1 MIILDKWRISTRPSI
16 WHERVHLAIIIIVA
30 LENIAILAPRLVRKA
45 FIRVPLLHHFEK
57 VSANSSNLE
66 KLVHRP
72 IQENILELVVV
83 ASRSVSSEDSHH
95 ISAIEGSNEVVVSA
109 VGGHFELLIDIVH
122 ITSWKVVLGISCVGD
137 S

>member
-1 MIILDKWRISTRPSI
+1 MIYLDKWRISIRPSI
-16 WHERVHLAIIIIVA
+16 WHERVHLVIIIIVA
-30 LENIAILAPRLVRKA
+30 LENMTFLAPRLVRKA
-45 FIRVPLLHHFEK
+45 FISVLLLDHFEK

-66 KLVHRP
+66 KLVHGS

-109 VGGHFELLIDIVH
+109 VGGHFELLIDIVY
-122 ITSWKVVLGISCVGD
+122 IAIRKGVLGISRIGD